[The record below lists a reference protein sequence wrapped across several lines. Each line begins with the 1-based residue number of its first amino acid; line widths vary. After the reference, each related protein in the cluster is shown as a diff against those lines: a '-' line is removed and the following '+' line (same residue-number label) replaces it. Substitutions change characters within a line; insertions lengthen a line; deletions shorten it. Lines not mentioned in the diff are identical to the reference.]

1 MKNLGKYEGVFCF
14 ECSEKEYQRIFNRGD
29 DNGTHIYIVNG
40 TMIRN
45 NTIIGYYDGIEVK
58 KIHRGSPYYEIAVKD
73 SHDVMQFKQ
82 EKVTAESRKPVEEA
96 KVKQEGGMTVV
107 SYEELVKQD
116 IDFSKYSTVVDK
128 FFALLEA

>member
-1 MKNLGKYEGVFCF
+1 MKNLGKYDGVYCF

-29 DNGTHIYIVNG
+29 DNGKHIYIVDG

-58 KIHRGSPYYEIAVKD
+58 ETHKGSPYYEIAVKD
-73 SHDVMQFKQ
+73 NHDVMQFKQ
-82 EKVTAESRKPVEEA
+82 EENSKPAEEVKE
-96 KVKQEGGMTVV
+96 KQEGGMTVV

-128 FFALLEA
+128 FFALLEI